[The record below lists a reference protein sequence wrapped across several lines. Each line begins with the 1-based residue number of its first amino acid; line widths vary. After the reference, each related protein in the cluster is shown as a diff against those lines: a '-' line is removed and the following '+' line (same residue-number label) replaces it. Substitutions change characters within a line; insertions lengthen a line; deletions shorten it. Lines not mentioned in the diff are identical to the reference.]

1 MKSEIQKTKL
11 NYSLRLA
18 LVLLTI
24 LLVISAAQAGT
35 LVVNSNADSNVCD
48 DVLTLREA
56 MLLGSGGNYLGRP
69 LTTGERSQISGATFA
84 SAPPPLNC
92 SFTASYW
99 SVTSGV
105 GGGIADDIIFSTL
118 VSNILLTSGLP
129 NITWAEDV
137 INGLKS
143 DGTKAAIDGTAA
155 GNVPGLRVIA
165 TVGFTIRNL
174 IIKNFQYEG
183 ILVEGSDNGVYE
195 GLEIR
200 NNGRDGI
207 ALVGYNSAIANYNST
222 NNRIG
227 GTNANQR
234 NFIYSNGHNGISII
248 TTWSAPHYP
257 DQGNVIE
264 NNYIGLKDNNGNQD
278 NGNGWDGIYFES
290 AFGNRIGGDTAA
302 SRNVISGNDSN
313 GILLLGNGNYSNRI
327 VNNFIGTDKDGNG
340 LIGNNQAGVGIVQG
354 AGYRALSV
362 QPNKI
367 GDVGQGNVI
376 AGNLYGIALYD
387 SITSQN
393 IIRGNFI
400 GTDLGANLNLGN
412 VNNGIYINL
421 AHDNTIGGIGVGNEN
436 VIAYNG
442 GSGIYIEGEGAINN
456 AIRRNRIFLN
466 SYLGID
472 LHPFGVTVNDP
483 GDFDLGPNNLLNFP
497 LIGSGSSGGGF
508 TNLSGAMGST
518 ANTAFTLDFFVSPDR
533 DPSGYGEGS
542 TYIGSTTVTT
552 DNFGFA
558 GYSLSFNTVL
568 NYSGFYATATAT
580 DPNGNTSEFS
590 PATRI
595 GCSYSISPSSQN
607 FGAAGGSGSF
617 NLTTTSACDWQ
628 AVRSDSWIT
637 VTGGASGTGN
647 GTVSFSVAANSGAAR
662 TGTITVGGRLFTIT
676 QASSCTYQLSHFSAG
691 YPAGGT
697 NFDGLSLTAGS
708 GCPWMATSNAN
719 WITITSGSSGSGNGS
734 VTWSVAANTGPAR
747 QGTLT
752 VAGITFTINQA
763 AGCTFS
769 LSAAGQNFPVIGGSG
784 SVGVTAGSGCVW
796 TAVSNVAWV
805 TITGSANGNGNGTV
819 SYTVSSNAGVGPA
832 RSGTLT
838 IAGLTYTINQ
848 TSGCTYSLS
857 HYFAGYPASGTSSDG
872 VSVIAAAGCTWTAV
886 SNAEWITISSG
897 SIGNGN
903 GTVTWSVA
911 ANTGP
916 ARQGTVT
923 VAGLTFTINQA
934 AAPRRAPFDFDGD
947 GKTDIGIF
955 RPSDG
960 SWWYVRSIDNAFRV
974 FNFGTSTDILT
985 PGDFTGDGKTDIAI
999 FRPSSGFWYIQRS
1012 EDNSFFSFPFGTNGD
1027 IPVPADYDADGKAD
1041 AAVFRPS
1048 NSTWYILNSGNGTTS
1063 IVGFGSNGDKPV
1075 VADYDGDGRSD
1086 IAIWRPSDGS
1096 WWYLQSS
1103 NSQFK
1108 VYRFGVATDKPV
1120 QGDYTGDGKADIAV
1134 WRPSTGE
1141 WFVQR
1146 SEDNSY
1152 YSVPFGTVGDVPAPG
1167 DYDGDGKFDP
1177 TVFRPSDTN
1186 WYISRSSGGT
1196 TIQPFGNAGDK
1207 PIPAAF
1213 IP

>member
-24 LLVISAAQAGT
+24 LLGISAAQAGT
-35 LVVNSNADSNVCD
+35 LTVNSNADSNVCN

-56 MLLGSGGNYLGRP
+56 MLLASGGNYLGRP
-69 LTTGERSQISGATFA
+69 LTTGERNQISGATFA
-84 SAPPPLNC
+84 AAPPPANC
-92 SFTASYW
+92 SFTAAYW
-99 SVTSGV
+99 SITSGV
-105 GGGIADDIIFSTL
+105 GGGIADNIAFSNGVTTII
-118 VSNILLTSGLP
+118 VTSGLP
-129 NITWAEDV
+129 NITWAEDI

-155 GNVPGLRVIA
+155 GSVPGLRVIA
-165 TVGFTIRNL
+165 TVGFIIRNL

-183 ILVEGSDNGVYE
+183 ILVEGSDQGVYE
-195 GLEIR
+195 GLEIFG
-200 NNGRDGI
+200 NGRDGI
-207 ALVGYNSAIANYNST
+207 ALVGYNSPLGNYNST

-227 GTNANQR
+227 GTNPSQR

-248 TTWSAPHYP
+248 TTPSAPRYP

-264 NNYIGLKDNNGNQD
+264 NNYIGLKDNNGNAD
-278 NGNGWDGIYFES
+278 FGNGWDGIYFND

-302 SRNVISGNDSN
+302 SRNVISGNSSN
-313 GILLLGNGNYSNRI
+313 GILLVGNGSYSNRI
-327 VNNFIGTDKDGNG
+327 VNNFVGTNKDGNAV
-340 LIGNNQAGVGIVQG
+340 IGNNQTGIALALG
-354 AGYRALSV
+354 AGLYSSLS
-362 QPNKI
+362 QPNRI

-376 AGNLYGIALYD
+376 AGNFFGIGIFDANTD
-387 SITSQN
+387 HN
-393 IIRGNFI
+393 IVRGNFI

-412 VNNGIYINL
+412 VRDGVYINN
-421 AHDNTIGGIGVGNEN
+421 AANNTIGGGGVGEGN
-436 VIAYNG
+436 VMAFNG
-442 GSGIYIEGEGAINN
+442 GAGVYIEAGINN
-456 AIRRNRIFLN
+456 ALRRNSIFLN
-466 SYLGID
+466 SGLGID

-558 GYSLSFNTVL
+558 GYSVSFNPTL

-580 DPNGNTSEFS
+580 DPDGNTSEFS

-595 GCSYSISPSSQN
+595 GCSYSISSSSQN
-607 FGAAGGSGSF
+607 FGVAGGSGSF
-617 NLTTTSACDWQ
+617 NLTAGAACDWQ
-628 AVRSDSWIT
+628 AVRSDNWIT
-637 VTGGASGTGN
+637 ITGGASGAGN
-647 GTVSFSVAANSGAAR
+647 GTVSFSVAANPGPAR

-691 YPAGGT
+691 YPASGT
-697 NFDGLSLTAGS
+697 N
-708 GCPWMATSNAN
+708 
-719 WITITSGSSGSGNGS
+719 
-734 VTWSVAANTGPAR
+734 
-747 QGTLT
+747 
-752 VAGITFTINQA
+752 
-763 AGCTFS
+763 
-769 LSAAGQNFPVIGGSG
+769 
-784 SVGVTAGSGCVW
+784 
-796 TAVSNVAWV
+796 
-805 TITGSANGNGNGTV
+805 
-819 SYTVSSNAGVGPA
+819 
-832 RSGTLT
+832 
-838 IAGLTYTINQ
+838 
-848 TSGCTYSLS
+848 
-857 HYFAGYPASGTSSDG
+857 SDG
-872 VSVIAAAGCTWTAV
+872 ASVIAAAGCTWAAV
-886 SNAEWITISSG
+886 SNAEWITINSG

-903 GTVTWSVA
+903 GATIWSVS
-911 ANTGP
+911 ANTGL

-923 VAGLTFTINQA
+923 VAGATFTINQA

-985 PGDFTGDGKTDIAI
+985 PGDFTGDGKADIAI
-999 FRPSSGFWYIQRS
+999 FRPSSGFWYVQRS

-1186 WYISRSSGGT
+1186 WYVSRSAGGT
-1196 TIQPFGNAGDK
+1196 TIQPFGNASDK